1 MIYGLPQRLKE
12 IRWQR
17 RLSQREV
24 ADRLYVSPSLI
35 SGYESGERTPSLENF
50 LALSSLYRCSADYLL
65 GKPSIPPDQGLDT
78 GGLTD
83 QQVALLRELIETMR
97 R

>member
-1 MIYGLPQRLKE
+1 MVYDLPQRLKE
-12 IRWQR
+12 LRWQR
-17 RLSQREV
+17 RLSQKQV
-24 ADRLYVSPSLI
+24 ANRLHVSPSLI
-35 SGYESGERTPSLENF
+35 SCYETGERTPSLENF

-78 GGLTD
+78 QGLTD
-83 QQVALLRELIETMR
+83 HQIALLRELIETMR